1 MKMLKNI
8 MFAAAVTLVLFLS
21 ACQQPGVNKTGSE
34 YMPDMYHSIAY
45 EANYETYYPRN
56 QWVDEN
62 AYFEYAQ
69 PRKPVK
75 GTISRDNGVS
85 DSRPFY
91 YGDTEEERQRAM
103 AEITK
108 SAIPVTEENTAKGK
122 HLYTI
127 YCAICH
133 GEKGDGEG
141 FLVREDGGVYPAM
154 PANFL
159 SDDLKNSSDGRY
171 YYAIMKGR
179 NMMEPFND
187 KLDFEERWQVIQ
199 YIRSLQK

>member
-1 MKMLKNI
+1 MKIIKNI
-8 MFAAAVTLVLFLS
+8 IWGGALAIVLMIS
-21 ACQQPGVNKTGSE
+21 ACQQPGGNNPGSE

-45 EANYETYYPRN
+45 EANYATYYPRN
-56 QWVDEN
+56 QWVDKKT
-62 AYFEYAQ
+62 YYKYAS

-75 GTISRDNGVS
+75 GTIARDNGVS

-103 AEITK
+103 REITT
-108 SAIPVTEENTAKGK
+108 SPVPATEENIAKGK
-122 HLYTI
+122 RLYNI

-159 SDDLKNSSDGRY
+159 SADLKNSTDGRY

-179 NMMEPFND
+179 NMMEPFYD
-187 KLDFEERWQVIQ
+187 KLDYEERWQVIQ

>member
-1 MKMLKNI
+1 MKIIKSL
-8 MFAAAVTLVLFLS
+8 FFVFVLAILLGFS
-21 ACQQPGVNKTGSE
+21 SCQQPGVNNPGSE

-56 QWVDEN
+56 QWVDEKT
-62 AYFEYAQ
+62 YLQYAQ

-91 YGDTEEERQRAM
+91 YGDTEEERQRAFK
-103 AEITK
+103 EITK
-108 SAIPVTEENTAKGK
+108 APFEPTEEGLAKGK
-122 HLYTI
+122 RLFNI

-141 FLVREDGGVYPAM
+141 YLVREDGGVFPAM

-171 YYAIMKGR
+171 YYTIMKGR
-179 NMMEPFND
+179 NMMEPFYD
-187 KLDFEERWQVIQ
+187 KLDYEERWQVIQ
-199 YIRSLQK
+199 YIRTLQK

>member
-1 MKMLKNI
+1 MKIIKSLFFVFILAIMLG
-8 MFAAAVTLVLFLS
+8 FTS
-21 ACQQPGVNKTGSE
+21 CQQAGVNNPGSE

-56 QWVDEN
+56 QWTDEKT
-62 AYFEYAQ
+62 YLKYAH
-69 PRKPVK
+69 PRKPVN

-91 YGDTEEERQRAM
+91 YGDTEEERQRAIN
-103 AEITK
+103 EITK
-108 SAIPVTEENTAKGK
+108 APFEPTVEGLAKGK
-122 HLYTI
+122 HLYDI

-141 FLVREDGGVYPAM
+141 YLVREDGGVFPAM

-171 YYAIMKGR
+171 YYTIMKGR
-179 NMMEPFND
+179 NMMESFYD
-187 KLDFEERWQVIQ
+187 KLDYEERWQVIQ
-199 YIRSLQK
+199 YIRTLQK

>member
-1 MKMLKNI
+1 MKIIKNLFFI
-8 MFAAAVTLVLFLS
+8 FLLAVIIGFS
-21 ACQQPGVNKTGSE
+21 ACQQPGVNNPGSE
-34 YMPDMYHSIAY
+34 YMPGMYHSIAY
-45 EANYETYYPRN
+45 EANYESYYPRN
-56 QWVDEN
+56 QWVDEKT
-62 AYFEYAQ
+62 YMHYAQ
-69 PRKPVK
+69 PRNPVK

-91 YGDTEEERQRAM
+91 YGDTEDERQRAFK
-103 AEITK
+103 EITK
-108 SAIPVTEENTAKGK
+108 APFEATEEHITHGK
-122 HLYTI
+122 QLYNI

-133 GEKGDGEG
+133 GEKGNGDGY
-141 FLVREDGGVYPAM
+141 LVREDGGKFPAM

-171 YYAIMKGR
+171 YYTIMKGR

-187 KLDFEERWQVIQ
+187 KLDYEERWEVIQ

>member
-1 MKMLKNI
+1 MKIIKNFI
-8 MFAAAVTLVLFLS
+8 FVIVLAILFS
-21 ACQQPGVNKTGSE
+21 FSSCQKAGVNNTGSE

-45 EANYETYYPRN
+45 EANYGTYYDRN
-56 QWVDEN
+56 EFVDKKD
-62 AYFEYAQ
+62 YRFYGK

-91 YGDTEEERQRAM
+91 YGDTEDERQRAI

-108 SAIPVTEENTAKGK
+108 SPFPATKENIAAGK
-122 HLYTI
+122 HLFGI

-141 FLVREDGGVYPAM
+141 YLVREDGGAYPAM

-171 YYAIMKGR
+171 YYTIMKGR
-179 NMMEPFND
+179 NMMESFGD
-187 KLDFEERWQVIQ
+187 KLDYKERWQVIG